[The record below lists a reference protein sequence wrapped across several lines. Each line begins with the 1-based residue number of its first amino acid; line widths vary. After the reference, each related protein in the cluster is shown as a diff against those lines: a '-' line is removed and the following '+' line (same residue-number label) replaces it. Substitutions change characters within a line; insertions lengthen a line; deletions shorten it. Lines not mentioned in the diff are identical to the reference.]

1 MKRFSIALVV
11 SVLGLAPIGAS
22 SAIAQPAPKP
32 STPKPSTPKPAD
44 PQRPEKPPPPKGA
57 SPTDS
62 MSAKELADLVQQVYD
77 KTRTFQAGFKQRYSM
92 KAYNKVL
99 KSAGTVV
106 FEKPGKM
113 SWRYDNGNRVVS
125 DGKLIKVYQ
134 KEAHQMYEQA
144 VDKTQYP
151 AALSFL
157 VGEGSL
163 RKQFRLRKI
172 NGDRMN
178 FKGGYVLVA
187 KPRAVTPAFQRM
199 LLYVDGATHQV
210 RRVIL
215 LDAQGNKNRF
225 TFESPI
231 VNKAVAAKEFTF
243 TPPPGT
249 KIIRP

>member
-1 MKRFSIALVV
+1 MKRVSAALLI
-11 SVLGLAPIGAS
+11 SVLGLGSVGAS
-22 SAIAQPAPKP
+22 SAIAQPAPVPVPAPAQKRP
-32 STPKPSTPKPAD
+32 APKPPGDTID
-44 PQRPEKPPPPKGA
+44 
-57 SPTDS
+57 T
-62 MSAKELADLVQQVYD
+62 MSAKQLADLVQQVYD
-77 KTRTFQAGFKQRYSM
+77 KTRTFQAAFKQRYSM

-99 KSAGTVV
+99 ESEGKVV

-113 SWRYDNGNRVVS
+113 SWRYGNGNRVVS
-125 DGKLIKVYQ
+125 DGKFIKIYQ
-134 KEAHQMYEQA
+134 KEARQMYEQA

-172 NGDRMN
+172 NGDRMK

-187 KPRAVTPAFQRM
+187 KPRNATPAFQRM

-215 LDAQGNKNRF
+215 LGAQGNKNRF
-225 TFESPI
+225 TFDGPV
-231 VNKAVAAKEFTF
+231 VNKKVEATEFTF
-243 TPPPGT
+243 TPPAGT
-249 KIIRP
+249 KVIRP

>member
-1 MKRFSIALVV
+1 MKRVSVALVV
-11 SVLGLAPIGAS
+11 SVLCLGLGLGSVGAS
-22 SAIAQPAPKP
+22 SAIAQPAPV
-32 STPKPSTPKPAD
+32 PA
-44 PQRPEKPPPPKGA
+44 PVPAQKRPAAKPPGD
-57 SPTDS
+57 TIDT
-62 MSAKELADLVQQVYD
+62 MSAKQLADLVQQVYD

-99 KSAGTVV
+99 ESEGKVV

-134 KEAHQMYEQA
+134 KEARQMYEQA

-172 NGDRMN
+172 NGDRMK

-187 KPRAVTPAFQRM
+187 KPRTATPAFQRM
-199 LLYVDGATHQV
+199 LLYVDGGTHQV

-225 TFESPI
+225 TFDAPV
-231 VNKAVAAKEFTF
+231 VNKKVEATEFTF
-243 TPPPGT
+243 TPPTGT
-249 KIIRP
+249 KVIRP

>member
-1 MKRFSIALVV
+1 MKRVSIAVVV
-11 SVLGLAPIGAS
+11 SVLGFAPLTTGAS
-22 SAIAQPAPKP
+22 TAVAQPAAAPAPKP
-32 STPKPSTPKPAD
+32 DAPKRPA
-44 PQRPEKPPPPKGA
+44 KPPAEKGA
-57 SPTDS
+57 NPTDS

-99 KSAGTVV
+99 ESAGNVV

-134 KEAHQMYEQA
+134 KEANQMYEQA

-172 NGDRMN
+172 NGNRMN
-178 FKGGYVLVA
+178 FPGGYVLVA

-225 TFESPI
+225 TFEHPV
-231 VNKAVAAKEFTF
+231 VNKKVDPKEFTF
-243 TPPPGT
+243 TPPAGT

>member
-1 MKRFSIALVV
+1 MKKISFALVIL
-11 SVLGLAPIGAS
+11 VLGLAPVGVG
-22 SAIAQPAPKP
+22 SAVAQPAPAEAA
-32 STPKPSTPKPAD
+32 PA
-44 PQRPEKPPPPKGA
+44 PASEPPAAKRPPAKPPG
-57 SPTDS
+57 TTVDT
-62 MSAKELADLVQQVYD
+62 MSAKQLADLVQQVYD

-92 KAYNKVL
+92 KAYDKVL
-99 KSAGTVV
+99 ESAGTVV

-134 KEAHQMYEQA
+134 KEARQMYEQA

-178 FKGGYVLVA
+178 FEGGYVLVA
-187 KPRAVTPAFQRM
+187 KPRTATPAFQRM

-225 TFESPI
+225 TFQSPV
-231 VNKAVAAKEFTF
+231 VNKAVEATEFTF
-243 TPPPGT
+243 TPPEGT
-249 KIIRP
+249 KVIRP